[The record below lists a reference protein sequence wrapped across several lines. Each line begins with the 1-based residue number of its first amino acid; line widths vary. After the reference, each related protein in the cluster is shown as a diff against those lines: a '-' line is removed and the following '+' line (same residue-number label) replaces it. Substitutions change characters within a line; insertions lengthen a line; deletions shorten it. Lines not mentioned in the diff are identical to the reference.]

1 MVNVKKIIL
10 MTICLSL
17 MATFAACTAK
27 APITPKKELAPIK
40 TIVVLPV
47 EIRTTGESN
56 GLTNQTT
63 KHLVNGQEA
72 LNTLLGEYFSGKE
85 NIRVLTEGQR
95 DSMEKNFTRCR
106 TTDAVTIC
114 NTYNADAVLIC
125 TLHRYA
131 EREGTEYSVIKPAS
145 VAFDLKLVMAQ
156 NGKTLWSG
164 AYNETQQHMLT
175 NIFKF
180 FEKAKRGFKWI
191 TAQALAKEGLHQKL
205 NKCRYF
211 NK

>member
-1 MVNVKKIIL
+1 
-10 MTICLSL
+10 
-17 MATFAACTAK
+17 
-27 APITPKKELAPIK
+27 
-40 TIVVLPV
+40 
-47 EIRTTGESN
+47 
-56 GLTNQTT
+56 
-63 KHLVNGQEA
+63 
-72 LNTLLGEYFSGKE
+72 
-85 NIRVLTEGQR
+85 
-95 DSMEKNFTRCR
+95 MEKNFTRCR
-106 TTDAVTIC
+106 TTDVVTIC